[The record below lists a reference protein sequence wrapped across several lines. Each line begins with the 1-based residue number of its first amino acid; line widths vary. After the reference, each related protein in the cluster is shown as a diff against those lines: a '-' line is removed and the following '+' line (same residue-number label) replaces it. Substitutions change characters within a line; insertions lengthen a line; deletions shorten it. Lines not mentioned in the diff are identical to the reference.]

1 MLHLPR
7 VSVILG
13 LAIAAGCAGVSP
25 RPEAATAAT
34 LPQVELSAAQSKRL
48 SELVDTCVQT
58 VVMRRYDEAE
68 RAAHSAIAIE
78 PRCARARAV
87 LGMVMLQRARLQDPA
102 DLMLANG
109 GEAETRL
116 AEQLAPE
123 DPFVGWMRAVFLAE
137 SGHISAAAAA
147 ADEALARTTKAT
159 PEARAALLG
168 VAGTYRYELGEERA
182 ARPLLQEYLSI
193 RPEDAAA
200 NFRLGSC
207 LLRIAAVPMGPKEK
221 ADLIAQNSADDAA
234 RAFARS
240 FELAPGDEDAAL
252 AVGTAWLR
260 AAELAEARRDTATRD
275 QRLEAANKQ
284 FEQVATLFPNSAEVM
299 FRLGLTA
306 ERRGDR
312 AAAEAAYGKA
322 LEREA
327 QHLGALLN
335 FAALLEDGKGQEGAP
350 AEDPRT
356 PQRVRELL
364 QRALEA
370 DARRPGLTDSERTR
384 IVKRLK
390 GA

>member
-68 RAAHSAIAIE
+68 RAAHSAIAMSLGAHAPA
-78 PRCARARAV
+78 PRCW
-87 LGMVMLQRARLQDPA
+87 GMVMLQRARLLRGPHARERRGSRDP
-102 DLMLANG
+102 G
-109 GEAETRL
+109 L

-137 SGHISAAAAA
+137 SGHVSAAAAA

-200 NFRLGSC
+200 NFRLGGWC
-207 LLRIAAVPMGPKEK
+207 LRIAAVPMGPKEK
-221 ADLIAQNSADDAA
+221 ATSSRRTVRMTRRGRL
-234 RAFARS
+234 RAVSSWRLGTKMRRWRWGTAS
-240 FELAPGDEDAAL
+240 LAPPNL
-252 AVGTAWLR
+252 RRRVGIPPR
-260 AAELAEARRDTATRD
+260 AISGSKRRTDSSSRSPPCSD
-275 QRLEAANKQ
+275 
-284 FEQVATLFPNSAEVM
+284 
-299 FRLGLTA
+299 
-306 ERRGDR
+306 
-312 AAAEAAYGKA
+312 
-322 LEREA
+322 ERE
-327 QHLGALLN
+327 G
-335 FAALLEDGKGQEGAP
+335 
-350 AEDPRT
+350 
-356 PQRVRELL
+356 
-364 QRALEA
+364 
-370 DARRPGLTDSERTR
+370 
-384 IVKRLK
+384 
-390 GA
+390 